1 MYCPLP
7 VVWSFPLPTACQ
19 QTWDSCHLP
28 FPLHDCSF
36 GTFRFKVVWL
46 KTQLVF
52 VSKHW
57 SEGSSAGGLQM
68 CNRDSDRSDGEREF
82 STCPCFFF
90 PSLTSAQLEIPGS
103 DGWGWEDSGN
113 CNMIWAPG
121 TAAARHKDKCGPGM
135 HEARRHTEGLCC
147 CCAQLCSACRG
158 PGRKEGGC
166 CCTCWEVRGAAEA
179 EGQMRCRKNL
189 PCRNGG

>member
-1 MYCPLP
+1 MCCPLP

-28 FPLHDCSF
+28 FPLRDCSF

-82 STCPCFFF
+82 STCPCFFSISDF
-90 PSLTSAQLEIPGS
+90 STAENPRFRWMGMGGLWQL
-103 DGWGWEDSGN
+103 
-113 CNMIWAPG
+113 
-121 TAAARHKDKCGPGM
+121 
-135 HEARRHTEGLCC
+135 
-147 CCAQLCSACRG
+147 
-158 PGRKEGGC
+158 
-166 CCTCWEVRGAAEA
+166 
-179 EGQMRCRKNL
+179 
-189 PCRNGG
+189 